1 MRRKEELMCIR
12 CIGGTFFVSM
22 LIGAS
27 LAFIGFKTRMYMSHH
42 ETETAASHRLLT
54 LGYPSSHRPP
64 KIKEAE
70 VSFYFERAPLGDV
83 ARFVSN
89 VTHRQILADLDV
101 DLMQSVSFVSLQ
113 PLSSLEVYQRF
124 LKLLAQR
131 ELTITYQGELSKI
144 TATRTKTLAPLP
156 KLPSLPALQ
165 LNTLAILEIPNVDA
179 ATITQARK
187 LLLHPE
193 RLRGAVLEIKAL
205 DCASQELHFLSVAV
219 GSLWSKLGLRAG
231 DSLRV
236 SGEAPLFSTPRGAEL
251 FVYRNEAPMRLQY
264 KYAN

>member
-1 MRRKEELMCIR
+1 MCIR
-12 CIGGTFFVSM
+12 CVGGTFFVSM

-27 LAFIGFKTRMYMSHH
+27 LAFIGVKTRVYMSHH
-42 ETETAASHRLLT
+42 ETKTVASHCPVKS
-54 LGYPSSHRPP
+54 GYPSSHRPP
-64 KIKEAE
+64 KVKEAE

-89 VTHRQILADLDV
+89 VTHRQILADLDI

-124 LKLLAQR
+124 LTLLAQR
-131 ELTITYQGELSKI
+131 ELTITYQGEFSKI
-144 TATRTKTLAPLP
+144 TATRTKTLAPVFTQ
-156 KLPSLPALQ
+156 PSLPALQ
-165 LNTLAILEIPNVDA
+165 LNKLTSLEIPNVDA

-193 RLRGAVLEIKAL
+193 RLRGVVLEIKSL
-205 DCASQELHFLSVAV
+205 DCASHELHFLSVAV

-231 DSLRV
+231 DSLLV

-251 FVYRNEAPMRLQY
+251 LLSRKETPMRLQY